1 MFENLL
7 AAGWTPA
14 TLWSM
19 VVFAAAIAAC
29 ATYAIDQGLREDARP
44 PEQRA

>member
-1 MFENLL
+1 VIQTLL
-7 AAGWTPA
+7 DAGWTPA

-29 ATYAIDQGLREDARP
+29 AIDQGLREDVRP
-44 PEQRA
+44 PEHGA

>member
-1 MFENLL
+1 MIENLL
-7 AAGWTPA
+7 AAGWTPS

-19 VVFAAAIAAC
+19 VVFAAAIAAG
-29 ATYAIDQGLREDARP
+29 ATYAIDQGLRADARP